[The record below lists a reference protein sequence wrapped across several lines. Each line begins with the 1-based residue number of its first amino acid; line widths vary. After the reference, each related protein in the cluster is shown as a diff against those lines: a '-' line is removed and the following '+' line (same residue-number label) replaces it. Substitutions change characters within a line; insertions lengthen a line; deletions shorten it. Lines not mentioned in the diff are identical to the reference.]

1 MSKTAIHVVVLVAY
15 TVGLIAVGLFTSR
28 RMRTSEDFYL
38 GGRKIGPWVTSL
50 SYVAAYFSSVVIVGG
65 GGFAYRYGMGTLWI
79 GAINVLVGCT
89 LVWIVLG
96 RRLRRSSERL
106 GTMTIPGFL
115 AERFQT
121 NAARVFTAVVIA
133 LFLIIYNVSII
144 QGMGRMFE
152 VLMGIPYAAGVLLS
166 GAIIILYVSFGGYL
180 AVVWTGFFQAWVM
193 GVGLIL
199 LTVAALKAVG
209 GLSAANLALAAID
222 PGLVST
228 PGLWGWAGLISFAL
242 IVSYGVWGMPQLV
255 VRFVSIKSADVLR
268 IGTLIV
274 TIGGSMAV
282 LPYLDGAIA
291 RVLHPNLVNSDLAI
305 PTLTKAVLSPWG
317 SAVFLAGVIAAGMST
332 FASILIITSS
342 AVVQDIVV
350 KGLGRR
356 LADRKI
362 VRLSRIVSAIVG
374 VVSLGIAIRP
384 PALILVLTAFSF
396 AVIAATSLWPLL
408 FGLYWRRATRIGVL
422 ASSVGGFTT
431 ALLWMAIGSPF
442 GLHGFIP
449 GLGVGLLLL
458 VFVSLVTERPSDA
471 HLDRV
476 FGEDPG
482 LDRSTAAV
490 RRGRSVV

>member
-1 MSKTAIHVVVLVAY
+1 VSETAIHVVVLVAY
-15 TVGLIAVGLFTSR
+15 MIGLIAVGLLASR
-28 RMRTSEDFYL
+28 RMRSSEDFYL

-96 RRLRRSSERL
+96 RRLRRFSERL

-115 AERFQT
+115 AERFGT
-121 NAARVFTAVVIA
+121 NGVRVFTALVIA
-133 LFLIIYNVSII
+133 LFLIIYNVSIL

-152 VLMGIPYAAGVLLS
+152 VLMGIPYAAGVLLA

-209 GLSAANLALAAID
+209 GLAAANVALAAID

-228 PGLWGWAGLISFAL
+228 PGLWGWAGLVSYAL
-242 IVSYGVWGMPQLV
+242 IVSFGVWGMPQLV
-255 VRFVSIKSADVLR
+255 VRFVSIKSTDVLR
-268 IGTLIV
+268 VGTVIA

-291 RVLHPNLVNSDLAI
+291 RVLHPNLANPDLAI

-317 SAVFLAGVIAAGMST
+317 SALFLAGVIAAGMST

-342 AVVQDIVV
+342 AVVRDIVV
-350 KGLGRR
+350 KGFGRR
-356 LADRKI
+356 LPDRVV

-374 VVSLGIAIRP
+374 LISLGIAIRP

-396 AVIAATSLWPLL
+396 AVIASTCLWPLL
-408 FGLYWRRATRIGVL
+408 FGLYWRRATRVGVL
-422 ASSVGGFTT
+422 ASSVGGFVA

-449 GLGVGLLLL
+449 GIGVGLGLM
-458 VFVSLVTERPSDA
+458 VVVSLATRAPSRA

-476 FGEDPG
+476 WEPDEKMERPP
-482 LDRSTAAV
+482 A
-490 RRGRSVV
+490 